1 LLNFLE
7 DIMKLKNSIKNIVAA
22 SFLVGASFAQAQ
34 IPVTDAIS
42 IGQQI
47 IDYANQGLQYAELLD
62 QYNQQLTDYS
72 LELQNL
78 AALPGTVRN
87 QVSSRFN
94 LQSASN
100 LTDFGVSYG
109 GSSMLLSPNT
119 STFYNQAETLLTN
132 INGNVPQ
139 PITSLNTTLAS
150 LGLPTNNTN
159 PVWQSGFS
167 DRMKYEG
174 LLDDYRANSL
184 MRENASNRAN
194 EAKNVTA
201 EMANLPAN
209 NTVGAI
215 QLLAAQ
221 NALSYAQAEEVLKQ
235 QAIANRLTQ
244 QQQID
249 ILSSRDAA
257 RTEKLKALQK
267 QSNFIS
273 TVAMPY

>member
-1 LLNFLE
+1 
-7 DIMKLKNSIKNIVAA
+7 MKLKNSIKNIVAA